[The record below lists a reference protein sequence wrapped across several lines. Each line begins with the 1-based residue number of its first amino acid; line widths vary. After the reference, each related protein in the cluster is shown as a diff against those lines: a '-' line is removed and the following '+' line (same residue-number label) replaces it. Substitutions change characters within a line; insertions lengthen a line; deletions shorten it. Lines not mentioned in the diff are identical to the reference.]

1 MPFKARTLVLNQRN
15 GILMVKFQ
23 ARIEVGTSIGELD
36 PGSWGQDRAEG
47 LPQGSLRKW
56 KHHRASW
63 VSHINDLLGESGG
76 GAG

>member
-1 MPFKARTLVLNQRN
+1 M
-15 GILMVKFQ
+15 
-23 ARIEVGTSIGELD
+23 EVGTSLGELD
-36 PGSWGQDRAEG
+36 PGFWGWDGAEG
-47 LPQGSLRKW
+47 LPQGSLPKW